1 MRVIGKTDIG
11 RGRAENQDNFR
22 CGNQV
27 GCAAWGV
34 VCDGMGGAEN
44 GKQAS
49 TVAVECIES
58 QLYDHLQKGFPEQ
71 GIKNLVLD
79 SIQLANER
87 VYECSG
93 RGEHVMGTTVVC
105 AVVRSGRLHVA
116 HVGDSRAYLFF
127 EGKLRQITKDHSI
140 VQELIDQ
147 GALSAEAAN
156 RHPEKNVITRALGV
170 DEVVE
175 ISYFETDMPPGAVI
189 VLCTDGLTNMVEGER
204 IAEVLA
210 EKDFYD
216 VPSELVNDALHAG
229 GNDNIT
235 VLLMQRTQNGEN
247 V

>member
-11 RGRAENQDNFR
+11 KGRAENQDNFR
-22 CGNQV
+22 SGNQV
-27 GCAAWGV
+27 GCAAWGI

-44 GKQAS
+44 GKLAS
-49 TVAVECIES
+49 TLAVEVMEK
-58 QLYDHLQKGFPEQ
+58 QFYAHLKKGFPQKE
-71 GIKNLVLD
+71 IREVLVN
-79 SIQLANER
+79 SIGLANR
-87 VYECSG
+87 QVYERSG

-105 AVVRSGRLHVA
+105 AVVCAGRLHVA

-127 EGKLRQITKDHSI
+127 QGKLRQITKDHSI

-175 ISYFETDMPPGAVI
+175 ISYFETEMPPGAVI
-189 VLCTDGLTNMVEGER
+189 VLCTDGLTNVVGGER
-204 IAEVLA
+204 IAEVLQ

-216 VPSELVNDALHAG
+216 VPSTLVQDALQAG

-235 VLLMQRTQNGEN
+235 VLLMQSALNGGYA
-247 V
+247 

>member
-1 MRVIGKTDIG
+1 MRVVGKTDIG

-22 CGNQV
+22 SGNQV

-49 TVAVECIES
+49 TVAVECIEN
-58 QLYDHLQKGFPEQ
+58 QFYEHLKKGFPAKE
-71 GIKNLVLD
+71 IKNLILD
-79 SIQLANER
+79 SIQLANKE
-87 VYECSG
+87 VYERSG
-93 RGEHVMGTTVVC
+93 RGAHVMGTTVVC
-105 AVVRSGRLHVA
+105 AVVRSDRLYVA
-116 HVGDSRAYLFF
+116 HVGDSRAYLFCD
-127 EGKLRQITKDHSI
+127 GKLKQMTKDHSF

-175 ISYFETDMPPGAVI
+175 ISYFETEMPAGGVI
-189 VLCTDGLTNMVEGER
+189 VLCTDGLTNVVGGER
-204 IAEVLA
+204 IAEVLQ
-210 EKDFYD
+210 EKDFYE
-216 VPSELVNDALHAG
+216 VPSELVNDALQAG

-235 VLLMQRTQNGEN
+235 VLLMQSTQNGN
-247 V
+247 KV